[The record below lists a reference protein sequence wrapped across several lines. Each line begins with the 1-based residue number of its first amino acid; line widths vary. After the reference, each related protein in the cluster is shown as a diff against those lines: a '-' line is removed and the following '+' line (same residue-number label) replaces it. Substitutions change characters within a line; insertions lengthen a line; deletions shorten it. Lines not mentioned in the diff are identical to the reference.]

1 MKLLKLLF
9 RAVFKCSSEP
19 AKLDLVLPF
28 LLAPIV
34 MISGFAGSII
44 IPSEAEA
51 AVEVLQFEDR
61 QQGNLY
67 RELIQELRC
76 LVCQNQNLADS
87 NAELAKDLRRK
98 TREMVEQ
105 GKSRQ
110 EIVDYMVSRY
120 GEFVLYRPPVNKKT
134 YILWFSPLILF
145 IAALGFLF
153 WSRNRKA
160 PDTKVFSEAELT
172 KAHDLMGSEP
182 EAKSSES
189 HSADKIA

>member
-34 MISGFAGSII
+34 MISCFAGSII

-87 NAELAKDLRRK
+87 NAELAKDLRQK
-98 TREMVEQ
+98 AWTMVDDDYQ
-105 GKSRQ
+105 YD
-110 EIVDYMVSRY
+110 EIVKFMVDRY
-120 GEFVLYRPPVNKKT
+120 GDFVIYRPPLKPIT
-134 YILWFSPLILF
+134 YVLWIAPFFLALCLVLFLIFRRRTTTPNESSAPSNEDIQKARSL
-145 IAALGFLF
+145 IEN
-153 WSRNRKA
+153 SRTL
-160 PDTKVFSEAELT
+160 P
-172 KAHDLMGSEP
+172 
-182 EAKSSES
+182 
-189 HSADKIA
+189 